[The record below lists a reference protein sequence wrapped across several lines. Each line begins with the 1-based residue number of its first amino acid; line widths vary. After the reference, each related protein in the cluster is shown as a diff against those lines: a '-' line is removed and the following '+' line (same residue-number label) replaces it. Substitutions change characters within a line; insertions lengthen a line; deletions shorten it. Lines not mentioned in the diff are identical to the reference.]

1 MTPWRITTLADVEY
15 YDSGYYDSMVEL
27 LQDSRVI
34 LLRGDT
40 TCSAYN
46 LAHEPP
52 LPLLSLLP
60 LLRSAGRRRQNR
72 DSTSRPRLSA
82 KSASSI
88 TSTTSSP
95 PLTLHHPSISCAT
108 RCRAKRVQITCS
120 WILSRVTRGGQHFHR
135 PGAVSF
141 FSSAHHPQE
150 LRRHPLI
157 SHYHRST
164 TQIFTSQYAPS
175 RFRNNTLPS
184 YFPLPP
190 PSWVSQPCS
199 AGSARNTPRSYPL
212 CKRSCL
218 KRSATMSS
226 Q

>member
-1 MTPWRITTLADVEY
+1 MTPWRITDLADVEY
-15 YDSGYYDSMVEL
+15 YDSRYYDSMVVV

-60 LLRSAGRRRQNR
+60 LLTSAGRRRQNR

-95 PLTLHHPSISCAT
+95 PPHSPSPIHLVRNSVS
-108 RCRAKRVQITCS
+108 REKGSNNVLLDIIQSDKRRTA
-120 WILSRVTRGGQHFHR
+120 LSSPWGSLFLFI
-135 PGAVSF
+135 GA
-141 FSSAHHPQE
+141 SSTGASSPPFD
-150 LRRHPLI
+150 LSL
-157 SHYHRST
+157 S
-164 TQIFTSQYAPS
+164 SQYYSDIHISVRALS
-175 RFRNNTLPS
+175 L
-184 YFPLPP
+184 
-190 PSWVSQPCS
+190 SQ
-199 AGSARNTPRSYPL
+199 
-212 CKRSCL
+212 
-218 KRSATMSS
+218 
-226 Q
+226 